1 MSKMWSIIIMRG
13 SVRGGKKYGFG
24 PIYLVQMQV
33 LLHATTG
40 KFLILSESYILC
52 VKLNI
57 FSITSR
63 HENLQRKTRAT
74 SFLKPPFKHNH
85 WKREWYQYSKGS
97 NKKMAVP
104 GKRKEKWLLYC
115 LSTVSASVSTSGV
128 LLLSQTSK
136 CRKIFLHSI
145 KNFCL

>member
-1 MSKMWSIIIMRG
+1 MRG
-13 SVRGGKKYGFG
+13 SVRGGKNYGFG

-33 LLHATTG
+33 LSLATTG

-57 FSITSR
+57 YSITSR

-85 WKREWYQYSKGS
+85 WKKEWYQHRKGS
-97 NKKMAVP
+97 NKKVAVP
-104 GKRKEKWLLYC
+104 GKKK
-115 LSTVSASVSTSGV
+115 G
-128 LLLSQTSK
+128 K
-136 CRKIFLHSI
+136 C
-145 KNFCL
+145 